1 MGVQKL
7 FELYRTIIKAIKK
20 APNGA
25 FYLSLIHC

>member
-7 FELYRTIIKAIKK
+7 FELYRIIIKAIKK

-25 FYLSLIHC
+25 FSLLQIRC